1 MKLPAA
7 FFIMTVLFL
16 LPYQAGADE
25 VHDVCFAYFT
35 GSDCANCAV
44 ADSYIFNDI
53 VGEYNDTL
61 LVLVY
66 NVNDTES
73 DQMMEE
79 YSQNYGIFKA
89 IPTAVF
95 AVHDFFGSMDDIKAG
110 LKDRIDYFATREG
123 NECPMPDGTTKP
135 VAELRRELVSV
146 PPEMVGNGGK
156 FGVDGGNAGGNEE
169 PGQPQDNS
177 GPAGGTDEGANSIIS
192 GVENFIKSFSYE
204 NLVIFTAS
212 TVFVILLVCFIFMR
226 RKKGVPK

>member
-1 MKLPAA
+1 MKFTAA
-7 FFIMTVLFL
+7 FFIMAVLFF
-16 LPYQAGADE
+16 LPYQTGAEE

-35 GSDCANCAV
+35 GSDCVNCAV
-44 ADSYIFNDI
+44 ADSYVFNEI
-53 VGEYNDTL
+53 LKEYNDTL

-73 DQMMEE
+73 DQIMDE
-79 YSQNYGIFKA
+79 YSQNYGIFRA

-110 LKDRIDYFATREG
+110 LKDRIDYFATKEG

-135 VAELRRELVSV
+135 VAELRKEVVSV

-169 PGQPQDNS
+169 PGRPQEEPGTEGGPGSS
-177 GPAGGTDEGANSIIS
+177 GNIMIS
-192 GVENFIKSFSYE
+192 GVENLIKSFSYE
-204 NLVIFTAS
+204 TLAVFTAS

-226 RKKGVPK
+226 RKKGAQK